1 MKRYEQLLEDYYA
14 AITWLHHDFA
24 AGVDDN
30 LAYMDELMHQWMKL
44 PLTHDEIDTLDMAW
58 EKSEASGNFATFE
71 RAVTRAVTRVLKA
84 EDVPA
89 WGGGSYWH

>member
-1 MKRYEQLLEDYYA
+1 MKKYRQLLEDYYA

-44 PLTHDEIDTLDMAW
+44 PLTHEDIDTLDMAW
-58 EKSEASGNFATFE
+58 SEGERTGNFSAFE
-71 RAVTRAVTRVLKA
+71 SALDGIDYEINYRNYLK
-84 EDVPA
+84 
-89 WGGGSYWH
+89 GTK

>member
-1 MKRYEQLLEDYYA
+1 MRKHTLLDIRNVQDYYA

-44 PLTHDEIDTLDMAW
+44 PLTHDDIDTLDRAW
-58 EKSEASGNFATFE
+58 EQSELTNNFATFE
-71 RAVTRAVTRVLKA
+71 RAIHRVLRRNHA
-84 EDVPA
+84 
-89 WGGGSYWH
+89 